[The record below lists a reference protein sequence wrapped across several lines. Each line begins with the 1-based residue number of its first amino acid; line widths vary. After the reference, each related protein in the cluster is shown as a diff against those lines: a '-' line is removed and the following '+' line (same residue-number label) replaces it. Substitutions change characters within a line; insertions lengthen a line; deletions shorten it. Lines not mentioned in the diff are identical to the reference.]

1 MSNNLAWKRQELP
14 SGLRLLTFPRPFGLT
29 TQISIGLE
37 YGSNSDSLETA
48 GTAHFL
54 EHLVAG
60 GSEKRIQLSRD
71 IERLGGCLDYFTT
84 HDYTM
89 VQADFAPDK
98 VAPASRILSRILFD
112 SASFEED
119 KFERERKIIL
129 HEIAEAAD
137 NPWVIVEE
145 ALAKCL
151 FKTHPVRLPVSGF
164 RKTVKG
170 LSQEETERT
179 HFNQYTAR
187 NAILILTGQF
197 SQRDSETVEKVFQ
210 AEKPN
215 KPSKADLHS
224 ESGSPNK
231 QAIMKKSGISQTYF
245 SIGAKTVSGKHP
257 EVPTLELINAI
268 LGGGASSRL
277 FIELRE
283 KRALAYNIMSFQ
295 ESGVDY
301 GYFHID
307 CATKPTRLKQAR
319 NLIEEELAKIRGGQV
334 THQELGKVKDMIMG
348 AVYREMD
355 SPTNLPETLASLEML
370 FKKETAVEEYIEKI
384 KTITTQDITEVA
396 NKYLQ
401 SDSFSAAVLN
411 PKR

>member
-1 MSNNLAWKRQELP
+1 MTNNLAWKRQELP
-14 SGLRLLTFPRPFGLT
+14 SGLRVLTFPRLSGLT

-37 YGSNSDSLETA
+37 YGSNSDSSDVA

-89 VQADFAPDK
+89 VQADVAPDK
-98 VAPASRILSRILFD
+98 VTPASEILSKILFD
-112 SASFEED
+112 SASFEKE

-129 HEIAEAAD
+129 HEIAEASD
-137 NPWVIVEE
+137 NPWVIIEE

-151 FKTHPVRLPVSGF
+151 FKIHPVRLPVSGY
-164 RKTVKG
+164 RKTVNR
-170 LSQEETERT
+170 LSQEETEKT
-179 HFNQYTAR
+179 HLTQYAPR

-197 SQRDSETVEKVFQ
+197 KDEDLISVLQNFQNENPTTPISASSHVE
-210 AEKPN
+210 N
-215 KPSKADLHS
+215 GLSKR
-224 ESGSPNK
+224 
-231 QAIMKKSGISQTYF
+231 QIIMKKSGISQTYF
-245 SIGAKTVSGKHP
+245 SIGVKTVSGKHSD
-257 EVPTLELINAI
+257 VPALELINAI
-268 LGGGASSRL
+268 LGAGASSRL

-283 KRALAYNIMSFQ
+283 KRALAYNIQSFQ
-295 ESGVDY
+295 ESGTDY

-307 CATKPTRLKQAR
+307 CATKPAKQNQAR
-319 NLIEEELAKIRGGQV
+319 NLIEEEIAKIQDGRV
-334 THQELGKVKDMIMG
+334 SEQELIKVKDMIMG

-355 SPTNLPETLASLEML
+355 SPMNVPETLASLEML
-370 FKKETAVEEYIEKI
+370 FKKETALEEYIQKL
-384 KTITTQDITEVA
+384 KSITTQEITSVA

-401 SDSFSAAVLN
+401 QDNFSTAMLN
-411 PKR
+411 PKP

>member
-1 MSNNLAWKRQELP
+1 MMNNLAWTRLELP
-14 SGLRLLTFPRPFGLT
+14 SGLRVLTFPRLSGLT

-37 YGSNSDSLETA
+37 YGSNSDLPDDA

-98 VAPASRILSRILFD
+98 VAQTSKILSQILFD
-112 SASFEED
+112 SSSFEKE

-129 HEIAEAAD
+129 HEIAEASD
-137 NPWVIVEE
+137 NPWVIIEE

-151 FKTHPVRLPVSGF
+151 FRTHPVRLPVSGY
-164 RKTVKG
+164 RKTVSK
-170 LSQEETERT
+170 LSQEKTEQT
-179 HFNQYTAR
+179 HLIQYAPR

-197 SQRDSETVEKVFQ
+197 NDKDLVTVLQNFQ
-210 AEKPN
+210 TENSNASTKKTSPTEN
-215 KPSKADLHS
+215 GPSK
-224 ESGSPNK
+224 K

-245 SIGAKTVSGKHP
+245 SIGVKTVSGKHP
-257 EVPTLELINAI
+257 DIPALELINAV
-268 LGGGASSRL
+268 LGAGASSRL

-295 ESGVDY
+295 ESGTDY

-307 CATKPTRLKQAR
+307 CATKPGRQSQAR
-319 NLIEEELAKIRGGQV
+319 NLIEEELAKIQSGQV
-334 THQELGKVKDMIMG
+334 TEQELIKVKDMIMG
-348 AVYREMD
+348 AIYREMD
-355 SPTNLPETLASLEML
+355 SPMNLPETLASLEMQ
-370 FKKETAVEEYIEKI
+370 FKKETALEEYIQKI
-384 KTITTQDITEVA
+384 KSITTHNITETA

-401 SDSFSAAVLN
+401 PDNFSAAILD
-411 PKR
+411 PKT